1 MFDNQGLGMRHTG
14 TLSNTTTVSQD
25 GITVEKGIA
34 PGDKRMTVRYQVT
47 SEREGAAAIRLV
59 EPLGAEFPLESL
71 NLDGAGHGDWLLEDG
86 GSRLALVDIVD
97 AGETVTTS
105 YVVHSGDPTSVESV
119 LEAPI
124 IDMVDPVEPTS
135 ARTRAS
141 LADGDG
147 QAAEETVTDEQPVIA
162 PVVDEETV
170 VTALVDALDSGAVE
184 TDQLETLRDHIA
196 PAIARSD
203 EVRFRHLQSRLE
215 DFSAYA
221 DGLEALIDEHGTASD
236 IVVELKADIGRVRDD
251 LAAATDRLDEASA
264 GHADVGARF
273 DAAEAKLSTVA
284 SRLDTVEERLK
295 TIDGRLTTVDDRLA
309 DVDDAIDR
317 IDDRLDT
324 MDARFETAD
333 GRFDQIDER
342 LATMD
347 GRLDDL
353 ATDLDAVRSRV
364 ETVDDD
370 LAESTTALS
379 ADLDSMADRLDD
391 LAADLAETEA
401 WRDQLGEAFQ
411 GRLPEGTGGES
422 SETPDGDGRPAT
434 E

>member
-1 MFDNQGLGMRHTG
+1 MRHTG

-47 SEREGAAAIRLV
+47 SEREGPAAIRLV

-71 NLDGAGHGDWLLEDG
+71 NLDGAGHGDWLLEEG
-86 GSRLALVDIVD
+86 GSRVALVDIVD

-124 IDMVDPVEPTS
+124 IDMVDPVEPAS
-135 ARTRAS
+135 ARTQAG

-147 QAAEETVTDEQPVIA
+147 QEPATDEQPVIA

-170 VTALVDALDSGAVE
+170 VTALVDALDSGAVDA
-184 TDQLETLRDHIA
+184 DQLDTLRDHIA

-215 DFSAYA
+215 DFAAYA

-264 GHADVGARF
+264 GHANVGARF
-273 DAAEAKLSTVA
+273 DAAEAQLSTVA

-309 DVDDAIDR
+309 SVDDAIDR
-317 IDDRLDT
+317 IDDRLDA

-333 GRFDQIDER
+333 GRFDQLDER

-353 ATDLDAVRSRV
+353 ATDLDAARSRV
-364 ETVDDD
+364 ETVDDNLD
-370 LAESTTALS
+370 ESTAALS
-379 ADLDSMADRLDD
+379 EDLDSMADRLDD

-422 SETPDGDGRPAT
+422 SETPDGDDPAAT